1 MSLVYEKGLALLA
14 ETVNRQPNRV
24 LRTQPN
30 DEASWRKMSHTIAE
44 AMLGR
49 SAVKVRTDLA
59 VLSTVRAG
67 SQQSERGSRGQKQA
81 TPNERL
87 ASRLS
92 YGETSKKNRHSS
104 LFWRGVV

>member
-1 MSLVYEKGLALLA
+1 
-14 ETVNRQPNRV
+14 
-24 LRTQPN
+24 
-30 DEASWRKMSHTIAE
+30 
-44 AMLGR
+44 MLGR
-49 SAVKVRTDLA
+49 SAVKARADLA

-92 YGETSKKNRHSS
+92 YRETSKKESTLFSNLEGSGLGCGFLKKDMVRRSMFPCLHSS
-104 LFWRGVV
+104 TSGPECPRCVLLHNY